1 MEYGS
6 RFRKTFE
13 AARKTLEYWMEDV
26 RLDFT
31 EAIVETIKSKNIS
44 QKDLAERIGKS
55 EAYISK
61 IINSNTTNFTLK
73 TMVQLC
79 LALDSK
85 ITLKIED
92 IEPVKSQNHIKWNV
106 SNSKIEDQAVAT
118 FAKTPELVKSKQE
131 EAYEVIS
138 DADNKLTFAA

>member
-1 MEYGS
+1 MKYGS
-6 RFRKTFE
+6 RFRKVFE
-13 AARKTLEYWMEDV
+13 SARKTVEYWMEDV

-31 EAIVETIKSKNIS
+31 QAVVETIKSKNIS
-44 QKDLAERIGKS
+44 QKDLAETIGKS

-61 IINSNTTNFTLK
+61 IINSNSTNFTLK

-92 IEPVKSQNHIKWNV
+92 IESVASQPHVEWDISEV
-106 SNSKIEDQAVAT
+106 EEYSVAT
-118 FAKTPELVKSKQE
+118 FSQTPELAESNRE
-131 EAYEVIS
+131 EVCEV
-138 DADNKLTFAA
+138 NKNANKEFTLAA